1 MSRSTQLT
9 VISPVMLVWIAQWYL
24 WVPLGIVTDFEA
36 FGPFNSTLNRPA
48 SSLVNVCVVLSSLR
62 TVIVPT
68 ETVVGDGANWNVLI
82 TIVAAAPV
90 GATVVDA
97 LMIGTCVVVEL
108 REGVV
113 FDDEALLHAET
124 APRLATIIAPT
135 TSC

>member
-36 FGPFNSTLNRPA
+36 FGPFNSILNRPA

-97 LMIGTCVVVEL
+97 LMIGDCVVEL

-135 TSC
+135 TSW